1 MAAIARLKERAAD
14 KVRERRY
21 KAQQAAVAGA
31 QVVVDDA
38 DAVMRIVLRL
48 VSAGYA
54 LRFGGSRDGGVLGVG
69 VYGDGPAPYTVWLDR
84 GANLREWLVELESA
98 LLDE

>member
-21 KAQQAAVAGA
+21 KAQQASAGGPP
-31 QVVVDDA
+31 VEVDDA
-38 DAVMRIVLRL
+38 DTVVRIVLRL

-54 LRFGGSRDGGVLGVG
+54 LRFGGSRDGGVIGVG
-69 VYGDGPAPYTVWLDR
+69 VYGDGPAPYTVWLER
-84 GANLREWLVELESA
+84 GSNLREWLTELEAA
-98 LLDE
+98 LLDA